1 MSRTIR
7 RKNSY
12 DKSWFQFKDDDAYEN
27 GVLKD
32 NGRLRKIETPLTLR
46 QGNTLINAWFHS
58 CGGPVLNWTP
68 GRGYRQAYRAVSK
81 QQLRDQMK
89 NNDYDEIAIDKHCND
104 WSWW

>member
-12 DKSWFQFKDDDAYEN
+12 DKSWFQFKHDDADEN

-32 NGRLRKIETPLTLR
+32 NGRFRNKSPLTLKK
-46 QGNTLINAWFHS
+46 GNTLINAWFHS
-58 CGGPVLNWTP
+58 CKGPVLNWNP
-68 GRGYRQAYRAVSK
+68 GKGYLQAYRAIAK
-81 QQLRDQMK
+81 QQLREQLINKDF
-89 NNDYDEIAIDKHCND
+89 DEIAIDKHCND